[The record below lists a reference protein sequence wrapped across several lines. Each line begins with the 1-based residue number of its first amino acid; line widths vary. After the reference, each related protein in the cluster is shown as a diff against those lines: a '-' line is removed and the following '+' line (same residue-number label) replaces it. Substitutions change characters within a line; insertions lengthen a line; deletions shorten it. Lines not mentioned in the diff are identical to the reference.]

1 MHVSFQNL
9 KRRTHFENLVDAK
22 RAATLRLLFY
32 LLFVLIFAGVLV
44 FYKLPYESLE
54 SRLEALF
61 AERWGLKLDVADLR
75 PTLPPKLRFTQFSL
89 RALDYGGQP
98 VFHATEGYLR
108 PRILPVFWGKLAAT
122 FHAEA
127 YGGSL
132 NGDILLQPLDDA
144 RNCNLRLSWRAIK
157 LERHAGLRQLLER
170 QLSGE
175 LSGELE
181 LDGSLQELT
190 NASGTGTLRL
200 IRGSCPI
207 EHPYLKVKTLD
218 GLEVSSAFKL
228 DRGKLEITGCRFEA
242 QGIQGTLDGIVQL
255 QSRRLHESVL
265 DLAGQC
271 RIDPALLAFSAGS
284 NSGLVV
290 ILDKNTSLPFRLR
303 GTLAAPTLSLF

>member
-9 KRRTHFENLVDAK
+9 KRRIHFENLGDAK

-32 LLFVLIFAGVLV
+32 LLFVLIFTGVLV
-44 FYKLPYESLE
+44 FYKFPYESLE
-54 SRLEALF
+54 GRLEALLI
-61 AERWGLKLDVADLR
+61 ERWGLKLDVADLR
-75 PTLPPKLRFTQFSL
+75 PTLPPKLRFNEFSL

-132 NGDILLQPLDDA
+132 NGDILLKPLDDA
-144 RNCNLRLSWRAIK
+144 RTCNLRLSWQGIQ
-157 LERHAGLRQLLER
+157 LERHPGLRLLLQR

-181 LDGSLQELT
+181 LDGPLQELA
-190 NASGTGTLRL
+190 NSSGMGTLRL
-200 IRGSCPI
+200 TKGSCPI

-218 GLEVSSAFKL
+218 GLEVSAAFKL
-228 DRGKLEITGCRFEA
+228 DRGELQITGCRFQA

-255 QSRRLHESVL
+255 QSRLHESVL

-271 RIDPALLAFSAGS
+271 RIDPGLLDFAAGS
-284 NSGLVV
+284 NRGLVV
-290 ILDKNTSLPFRLR
+290 ILGKNTTLPFRLR